1 MTEASQNAA
10 VLRHMETVGP
20 IDTWTAITE
29 YRVTRLPARIS
40 DIKRLGFEI
49 DGEWKRDPLTG
60 KRWKAYRLR

>member
-20 IDTWTAITE
+20 IDTMTAIRE
-29 YRVTRLPARIS
+29 YGCTRLSARIAELE
-40 DIKRLGFEI
+40 KLGFEI
-49 DGEWKRDPLTG
+49 DREWKHDPLTG

>member
-1 MTEASQNAA
+1 MNKASQNAA

-29 YRVTRLPARIS
+29 YHVTRLPARIS
-40 DIKRLGFEI
+40 DLKRLGFEI
-49 DGEWKRDPLTG
+49 DDEWKHDPLTG

>member
-1 MTEASQNAA
+1 MNNASQNAA

-29 YRVTRLPARIS
+29 YHITRLPARIAELR
-40 DIKRLGFEI
+40 KLGFEI
-49 DGEWKRDPLTG
+49 ADEWQSNPTTG